1 MEDSYQEGNAIMD
14 QLQQFLDDW
23 KYSKPDLDLMPL
35 AVLGRIARLMALFET
50 VRDQALLP
58 FDLKYGEFDVLA
70 TLRRQGEPYTLSPTV
85 LYRSLLLSSG
95 AISKRL
101 DKLESAGLISRLPD
115 PADRRAW
122 QISLTAQGLL
132 RVEEAL
138 QAHTRAQQAMLARIP
153 AADQQQIAALLGNWL
168 QQLEQ

>member
-1 MEDSYQEGNAIMD
+1 MD

-23 KYSKPDLDLMPL
+23 KHSKPDLDLMPL
-35 AVLGRIARLMALFET
+35 AVLGRVARLMAMFET

-115 PADRRAW
+115 PIDRRAW
-122 QISLTAQGLL
+122 QVSLTAQGLL
-132 RVEEAL
+132 RVEDAL

-153 AADQQQIAALLGNWL
+153 DENQQQLAALLGNWL